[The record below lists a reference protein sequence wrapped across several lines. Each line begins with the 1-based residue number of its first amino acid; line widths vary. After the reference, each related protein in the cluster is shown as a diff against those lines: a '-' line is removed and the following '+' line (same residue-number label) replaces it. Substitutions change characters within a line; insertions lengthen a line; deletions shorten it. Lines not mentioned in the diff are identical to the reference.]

1 VRPWDAPWPL
11 LVPTVARPRQATC
24 DRSRRQVTITKAI
37 PLESTISRGRA
48 LPWCRSNGQ
57 WACNVDHSYEEI
69 RAAALDV
76 LAGREPSPFELN
88 QYEHLNIAV
97 AHVFARRENPA
108 LLHQGGSGDI
118 VSRADAHLF
127 QEVFWDLFRQGIITL
142 GFNNANRAFPFFRLS
157 RVGKRIIENQDT
169 YFFHDVD
176 SYTKLLKQQV
186 PSIDPVTLLYAQEA
200 LQAFRSGCIL
210 SSSVMLGVAT
220 EHTFNLLLEAVAQ
233 SPTYAKSFASVAK
246 EQAILNRVNRFKT
259 ILDHQKNTL
268 PREIK
273 EDLDTHFSGIL
284 SIIRTFRNQS
294 GHPTGQI
301 IDRDQAYVLLNL
313 FIPYCRKMY
322 QLMDHLG
329 K

>member
-1 VRPWDAPWPL
+1 MLHGPYWYLRWRD
-11 LVPTVARPRQATC
+11 RGRQLAIG
-24 DRSRRQVTITKAI
+24 RAEQVTITKAI

-108 LLHQGGSGDI
+108 LLHQGGYPGDI

-246 EQAILNRVNRFKT
+246 EQAILNSSQQVQNHSRS
-259 ILDHQKNTL
+259 
-268 PREIK
+268 PK
-273 EDLDTHFSGIL
+273 EYIAARDKRG
-284 SIIRTFRNQS
+284 S
-294 GHPTGQI
+294 GHS
-301 IDRDQAYVLLNL
+301 L
-313 FIPYCRKMY
+313 
-322 QLMDHLG
+322 
-329 K
+329 